1 MSFFEM
7 YELPIIRW
15 VHIVAMVYWLG
26 GEWGVFQTSFHVIN
40 RKLAMAERRRHMETA
55 YKIDILARTGIIILL
70 PLGMHMGFLW
80 GVQPYGGAFLGGM
93 WVFYAIWLGLCW
105 AAFYHR
111 ETDLG
116 LKLTKADEAI
126 RYFIIPAV
134 FITSVASLLGYGPF
148 NAAEGQMWFS
158 IKLLIF
164 SFLLVIGLLLRFI
177 MREWT
182 TLFRELDEKGEDA
195 AIENRLEKSIKFG
208 RNLAYIYWI
217 GILTVAFFGAV
228 KPF

>member
-15 VHIVAMVYWLG
+15 IHIVAMVYWLG
-26 GEWGVFQTSFHVIN
+26 GEWGVFQTSYHVIN

-55 YKIDILARTGIIILL
+55 YRIDILARTGIIILL
-70 PLGMHMGFLW
+70 PLGMHMGHLW
-80 GVQPYGGAFLGGM
+80 GVQPYDGAFLTFM
-93 WVFYAIWLGLCW
+93 WVFYLAWLVLCW
-105 AAFYHR
+105 AAFIHR

-116 LKLTKADEAI
+116 LKLTKFDEAI
-126 RYFIIPAV
+126 RYFIIPLIA
-134 FITSVASLLGYGPF
+134 IAAIASLMGYGPF
-148 NAAEGQMWFS
+148 NAETGQKWFS

-164 SFLLVIGLLLRFI
+164 SFLLVLGLLLRFI

-182 TLFRELDEKGEDA
+182 TLFRQLDVEGDNVEV
-195 AIENRLEKSIKFG
+195 EERLEKSIKLG
-208 RNLAYIYWI
+208 RRIAYVYWI

-228 KPF
+228 KPM

>member
-1 MSFFEM
+1 MSFLEM

-15 VHIVAMVYWLG
+15 LHIVAMVYWLG

-55 YKIDILARTGIIILL
+55 YRIDILARTGIIILL
-70 PLGMHMGFLW
+70 PLGMHMGTFW
-80 GVQPYGGAFLGGM
+80 GVQPYGGFFLAGVWAFYL
-93 WVFYAIWLGLCW
+93 IWLALCW

-116 LKLTKADEAI
+116 LKLTKWDEAI
-126 RYFIIPAV
+126 RYFVIPAIV
-134 FITSVASLLGYGPF
+134 ISSVGSLMGYGPF
-148 NAAEGQMWFS
+148 NAGEGQKWFS
-158 IKLLIF
+158 YKLLIF
-164 SFLLVIGLLLRFI
+164 SGLLVIGLLLRFI

-182 TLFRELDEKGEDA
+182 TLFRRLDEEGDNQE
-195 AIENRLEKSIKFG
+195 IEETLEKSILFG
-208 RNLAYIYWI
+208 RRLAYVYWI
-217 GILTVAFFGAV
+217 GILTVAFLGAV

>member
-1 MSFFEM
+1 MSFLEM

-40 RKLAMAERRRHMETA
+40 RKLAMDERRRHMETA
-55 YKIDILARTGIIILL
+55 YRIDILARTGIIILL
-70 PLGMHMGFLW
+70 PLGMHMGTFW
-80 GVQPYGGAFLGGM
+80 GVQPYGGGFLTGM
-93 WVFYAIWLGLCW
+93 WLFYIAWLLLCW

-116 LKLTKADEAI
+116 IKLTKYDENI
-126 RYFIIPAV
+126 RYLVIPV
-134 FITSVASLLGYGPF
+134 VAIAAIASMMGHGPF
-148 NAAEGQMWFS
+148 NANEGQMWFS

-164 SFLLVIGLLLRFI
+164 SLLLVIGLLLRFI

-182 TLFRELDEKGEDA
+182 VLFRRLDEEGENVE
-195 AIENRLEKSIKFG
+195 IEETLEKSIKFG
-208 RNLAYIYWI
+208 RRLAYLYWI